1 MARAK
6 ARKPQANIPE
16 AKIPKR
22 SKLALAVVALGGVL
36 TLTVGVVMAAY
47 AFVQYQ
53 YNAVPKETPKTV
65 TVDVPRGTGLST
77 MASRLEA
84 DGIIKSAFYFK
95 LVTKLEGN
103 EAGLK
108 AGEFEVQLPASMKSV
123 FAQLAEGKPI
133 QYSFTAPEGRTSAQ
147 IIRALSSADKLTG
160 EIANLP
166 AEGSLLPETYL
177 FSRNA
182 SRDSVLKS
190 MANAQDKVIDT
201 LWENRAPD
209 LPFSTKREAIIL
221 ASIVEKETGADGE
234 RGHVAGVFVNRLRRG
249 MRLESDPTIIYG
261 ITKGEIL
268 TGRDGKQRGLRRSEI
283 DRKTDWNTYQ
293 IDGLPPTP
301 ICNPGR
307 DAIAAVLNPPAT
319 DDLFFVADGTGGH
332 VFAKTYKQ
340 HLRNVAQ
347 WRKIEAERKRGR

>member
-1 MARAK
+1 MKRK
-6 ARKPQANIPE
+6 AETPK

-22 SKLALAVVALGGVL
+22 SKLALALVAIGGL
-36 TLTVGVVMAAY
+36 ITLAVGVVIAAY

-53 YNAVPKETPKTV
+53 YNAVPDGEPKTV
-65 TVDVPRGTGLST
+65 TIDVPRGTGLST

-84 DGIIKSAFYFK
+84 DGIIKSAFTFK
-95 LVTKLEGN
+95 LVTKLDGN

-108 AGEFEVQLPASMKSV
+108 AGEFELQLPASMKSV
-123 FAQLAEGKPI
+123 YTQLAEGKPV

-147 IIRALSSADKLTG
+147 IIRALSTADKLTG
-160 EIANLP
+160 EVLGVP
-166 AEGSLLPETYL
+166 AEGTLLPETYL

-182 SRDSVLKS
+182 SRESVVKS
-190 MANAQDKVIDT
+190 MADAQKKLIDE
-201 LWENRAPD
+201 LWESRAPD
-209 LPFSTKREAIIL
+209 LPFTTKREAIIL
-221 ASIVEKETGADGE
+221 ASVVEKETGMDGE
-234 RGHVAGVFVNRLRRG
+234 RARVAGVFVNRMRRG

-268 TGRDGKQRGLRRSEI
+268 TGRNGKQRGLRRSEI

-293 IDGLPPTP
+293 IDGLPITP

-307 DAIAAVLNPPAT
+307 DAIAAVLNPPTT

-332 VFAKTYKQ
+332 VFAKTYKE
-340 HLRNVAQ
+340 HLRNVAK
-347 WRKIEAERKRGR
+347 WRKIEAQRKRGQ